1 MSFTR
6 RDILKVV
13 GAAGLVSIS
22 PNLAFAQVEGIEK
35 KSLTIAVGG
44 QALVYYLPLSIA
56 DLKGF
61 FKEEGLDVKIV
72 DFAGGSKALQAVV
85 GGSADVCSGAFEHTI
100 SLQNRRQNYSA
111 FVMQGRAPMI
121 TLGVSTKNMPDYKEP
136 ADLKGKKIGVTA
148 PGSST
153 NMLLN
158 FFLAKHGLSVSDVSI
173 IGVGAGTGAV
183 NAMRSGQIDAIS
195 NVDPVISTLEH
206 EGLLNPIVDT
216 RRLED
221 SQAIFGGPMPSS
233 CLYASHK
240 FIEDNPNTCQ
250 ALANAIIKADKWIQ
264 AASLE
269 DIIKTVPEQYL
280 LGNPDVYRRALEASL
295 EALSPDGI
303 IDPDGP
309 QTALNALDAY
319 NEEIKAEKIDLSKVW
334 NDRFVKKTSS

>member
-1 MSFTR
+1 MSFSR
-6 RDILKVV
+6 RDILKAA

-22 PNLAFAQVEGIEK
+22 PGLAFAQVADIEK

-44 QALVYYLPLSIA
+44 KALVYYLPLSIA
-56 DLKGF
+56 ELKGF

-100 SLQNRRQNYSA
+100 SLQNRRQTYTA

-153 NMLLN
+153 NMLVD
-158 FFLAKHGLSVSDVSI
+158 FFLSQHGLKSSDVSI

-183 NAMRSGQIDAIS
+183 NAIRSGQVDAIS

-206 EGLLNPIVDT
+206 EGLLNAIADT
-216 RRLED
+216 RKLED
-221 SQAIFGGPMPSS
+221 SEAIFGGPMPSS
-233 CLYASHK
+233 CLYASQK
-240 FIEDNPNTCQ
+240 FIADNPKTCQ
-250 ALANAIIKADKWIQ
+250 ALANAIIKADKWIHE
-264 AASLE
+264 ASIE
-269 DIIKTVPEQYL
+269 EIMETVPEQYL
-280 LGNPDVYRRALEASL
+280 LGNPDVYRRALEASR
-295 EALSPDGI
+295 EALSPNGM
-303 IDPDGP
+303 IDAEGP
-309 QTALNALDAY
+309 STALKALDAF
-319 NEEIKAEKIDLSKVW
+319 NDDIKADSIDLSKTW
-334 NDRFVKKTSS
+334 TDRFVAKTSS

>member
-1 MSFTR
+1 MNFTR
-6 RDILKVV
+6 RDLLKVAA
-13 GAAGLVSIS
+13 AAGVVSII
-22 PNLAFAQVEGIEK
+22 PKIANAQVDNIEK

-61 FKEEGLDVKIV
+61 FKEEGLNVKVV

-100 SLQNRRQNYSA
+100 SLQNRRQSYSA

-121 TLGVSTKNMPDYKEP
+121 TLGVSSKNMPDYKEP

-153 NMLLN
+153 NMLVN
-158 FFLAKHGLSVSDVSI
+158 FFLSQHGLSASDVSI

-216 RRLED
+216 RKLKD
-221 SQAIFGGPMPSS
+221 SEEIFGGPMPSS

-240 FIEDNPNTCQ
+240 FIEENPNTCQ

-264 AASLE
+264 EASLE
-269 DIIKTVPEQYL
+269 EIMQTVPEQYL

-295 EALSPDGI
+295 EALSPDGTI
-303 IDPDGP
+303 AADGP
-309 QTALNALDAY
+309 QTALKALDAF
-319 NEEIKAEKIDLSKVW
+319 NDDIKADSIDLTKVW
-334 NDRFVKKTSS
+334 TDQFVKKASS

>member
-6 RDILKVV
+6 RDILKVA
-13 GAAGLVSIS
+13 GAAGVASITPGLV
-22 PNLAFAQVEGIEK
+22 LAQVENIEK

-61 FKEEGLDVKIV
+61 FKEEGLDVKVV

-100 SLQNRRQNYSA
+100 SLQHRRQNYSA

-121 TLGVSTKNMPDYKEP
+121 TLGVSSKNMPDYKEP

-153 NMLLN
+153 NMLVS
-158 FFLAKHGLSVSDVSI
+158 FFLSQHGLSASDVSI

-216 RRLED
+216 RKLKD

-240 FIEDNPNTCQ
+240 FIEENPNTCQ

-264 AASLE
+264 EASFE
-269 DIIKTVPEQYL
+269 DIMETVPEQYL
-280 LGNPDVYRRALEASL
+280 LGNPEVYRRALEASL
-295 EALSPDGI
+295 EALSPDGM
-303 IDPDGP
+303 IDAEGP

-319 NEEIKAEKIDLSKVW
+319 NDDIKAESIDLSKVW
-334 NDRFVKKTSS
+334 NDSFVKKTSS